1 MKNFFKSNQ
10 RPLFKKYFTT
20 GIQQE
25 CTLNRLTEEKYK
37 GISVISFNRPKAKN
51 ALGKQL
57 VEELSENLKTVRFDK
72 ETRVLIIKSEVP
84 GIFCSGADL
93 KERATMTQSEGEA
106 FVYKLRSLFNEVEVH
121 FKTFLKSI
129 EHPNS
134 NHCLYFRR
142 SFWRRFGISV
152 KLRH

>member
-1 MKNFFKSNQ
+1 MKNFLKINQ
-10 RPLFKKYFTT
+10 RTSFKKYFTT
-20 GIQQE
+20 NPQE

-57 VEELSENLKTVRFDK
+57 VQELTENLQTVRFDK

-93 KERATMTQSEGEA
+93 KERSTMTQSEGEA
-106 FVYKLRSLFNEVEVH
+106 FVYKLRSLFNEVEVGLPC
-121 FKTFLKSI
+121 FKF
-129 EHPNS
+129 
-134 NHCLYFRR
+134 
-142 SFWRRFGISV
+142 
-152 KLRH
+152 